1 LSWRTVQDAALKGS
15 LRRPTAALDRR
26 FSRAG
31 IEYCTTALLRCG
43 YTVIMEKE
51 ASFVTVQARGVI
63 AIPPALRRQFGL
75 DRPGAQVE
83 VLERDGEIVLR
94 PHVPVPSDQAWF
106 WTERWQKM
114 EREADDDVAVEKV
127 ASFENVDDFLADL
140 DS

>member
-1 LSWRTVQDAALKGS
+1 
-15 LRRPTAALDRR
+15 
-26 FSRAG
+26 
-31 IEYCTTALLRCG
+31 
-43 YTVIMEKE
+43 MEQE

-114 EREADDDVAVEKV
+114 ERQADDDVAVEKV
-127 ASFENVDDFLADL
+127 ASFENVYDFLADL